1 MDPKPPNGESLT
13 EADLIYDW
21 NLQGDK
27 LSPPLRRVQY
37 VDETLRD
44 GIQCPSVTDPPIAD
58 KLTMIRLMDSLGIDH
73 VDVGLPGAGQRAVD
87 DCTVMV
93 EMIRDEGLSIKPQ
106 CAARTHPNDIRP
118 ILEISQKTGYPVE
131 VMAFLGASPIRL
143 YTEGWDAALLEER
156 TRSSVKMVKEAGL
169 EVSFVTEDTVRS
181 QPKLLNQLFTAALEE
196 GADGLTLCDTVGHA
210 TPDGVFN
217 LIHFTRNI
225 IRAHGSKCRIDW
237 HGHDDRGHSLPNG
250 LMAIEAGADRVHGTM
265 LGIGE
270 RVGNTPLDLFLVNLK
285 LLGVEQADLGK
296 LAELVSLVSK
306 ACKVPI
312 PPSYPV
318 FGRDAFRTG
327 TGVHAAAI
335 VKAMGRGDDW
345 LADRIYSGVPAGWF
359 GLKQIIEVGHYSG
372 MSNVQAWLINHGY
385 EATES
390 LCQTVFN
397 AAKSTNRLLEDTEIH
412 DLVKEHNVSS

>member
-1 MDPKPPNGESLT
+1 MSDSTGNTPT

-27 LSPPLRRVQY
+27 VSPPLRRVAY

-44 GIQCPSVTDPPIAD
+44 GIQCPSVTDPPIED

-106 CAARTHPNDIRP
+106 CAARTHPKDIQP
-118 ILEISQKTGYPVE
+118 VIEISQKTGYPVE

-143 YTEGWDAALLEER
+143 YTEGWDEALLEER
-156 TRSSVKMVKEAGL
+156 TRSSVKMAKSAGL

-181 QPKLLNQLFTAALEE
+181 QPKLLNRLFTAALEE

-210 TPDGVFN
+210 TPDGVYN

-225 IRAHGSKCRIDW
+225 IRAQGANCRIDW

-285 LLGVEQADLGK
+285 LLGVEQGDLGA
-296 LAELVSLVSK
+296 LAQLVALVSK

-327 TGVHAAAI
+327 TGVHAAAV

-372 MSNVQAWLINHGY
+372 MSNVQAWLLSHGY
-385 EATES
+385 TDDDA

-397 AAKSTNRLLEDTEIH
+397 AAKNTNRLLEDDEIH
-412 DLVKEHNVSS
+412 AIVQAFQVSN